1 MPGEESGVRSAAS
14 RGPQL
19 NIFEYIFFSL
29 SACRLSCASTRAIS
43 LGTWLGLGLGLTLT

>member
-1 MPGEESGVRSAAS
+1 MRSAAS